1 MAVKSNASPQFHATP
16 NTRAVEFSFAP
27 NNTSAVDQ
35 TTIKGRGVASVTRS
49 AAGKFTVALTDSYTS
64 LLGGGADVRMSADNV
79 DLYAQLGAFTAGT
92 TAANA
97 SIVVKLKTGATNTDL
112 AADADSI
119 VTVRL
124 VFLVA

>member
-1 MAVKSNASPQFHATP
+1 MAVKSNGSPQYVHTP

-35 TTIKGRGVASVTRS
+35 TTIKGKGVASVTRS
-49 AAGKFTVALTDSYTS
+49 AAGKFTCALTDSWTS
-64 LLGGGADVRMSADNV
+64 LVGCWPEVRTAQDAV
-79 DLYAQLGAFTAGT
+79 DIYAQAGAFTAGT

-97 SIVVKLKTGATNTDL
+97 SIVVKLKTGSTNTDL
-112 AADADSI
+112 AADADTI
-119 VTVRL
+119 VSVRL